1 MILSRKCSWCN
12 NKALYICLVSLL
24 RFNSFWNWWE
34 LRSWWSTSCAP
45 CLNCITQK
53 CIRLQFCSVIHR
65 TVLLWCAISGHGQG
79 FTWNSPFGMQSIPF
93 QESLFSEAE
102 VDKILF
108 AIRHIHWLRGREKQ
122 LLISSSTILRLQRV
136 HQTCL
141 VQMSLRL
148 RSSLSMDRDIHVS
161 SYYIILYHIFI
172 FIYLFIYFLIYTY
185 NCYICMYIY
194 NVLYIIY
201 YI

>member
-1 MILSRKCSWCN
+1 MVLSWKCSWCN
-12 NKALYICLVSLL
+12 NKALHICLVSLL
-24 RFNSFWNWWE
+24 CFNSFWNWWE

-45 CLNCITQK
+45 CLNFITQK

-148 RSSLSMDRDIHVS
+148 RSSLSIDRDIHIS
-161 SYYIILYHIFI
+161 SYIIRIFIHTHIIQYVTNVCIMYYILCYIIF
-172 FIYLFIYFLIYTY
+172 
-185 NCYICMYIY
+185 
-194 NVLYIIY
+194 YII
-201 YI
+201 